1 MPGSETTATVALRR
15 AAVRA
20 TRAPSIHNT
29 QPWALAL
36 TPTSLELHADRG
48 RQLRVLDPRC
58 RQLLISC
65 GCALFNARSAL
76 AHSGYD
82 GIVERFPDPDRADLV
97 ARIGAEEPGPAA
109 DAALARLDES
119 IETRRT
125 NRREFSDDV
134 VPAPVVDALV
144 AAARAEGAEV
154 MVIVRP
160 EDRVTITRLSQLAD
174 QIEMTDP
181 AYRAELRAWTT
192 DDPRRD
198 DGVPAFAV
206 PHVDSGAQDDVPI
219 RDFDTHG
226 VGWLPTRTRSSQYQC
241 LLLVGASEDNP
252 VAWLRTGEALERVLL
267 EATRLGYAASP
278 LTQMIEVART
288 NAELRQQLR
297 LVMHPHVL
305 LRVGLAPR
313 TPETRRRRL
322 VDVLTNLG

>member
-1 MPGSETTATVALRR
+1 MPGTGTPVTTALRR

-29 QPWALAL
+29 QPWGLAL
-36 TPTSLELHADRG
+36 TPTSLELHADRS

-65 GCALFNARSAL
+65 GCALFNARVAL
-76 AHSGYD
+76 AHSGYA
-82 GIVERFPDPDRADLV
+82 GIVERFPDPDRPDLI
-97 ARIGAEEPGPAA
+97 ARIGAGESVPTA
-109 DAALARLDES
+109 DTALARLDDS

-125 NRREFSDDV
+125 NRREFSDDL
-134 VPAPVVDALV
+134 VPAPIVDALV
-144 AAARAEGAEV
+144 AAAQVEGAEV
-154 MVIVRP
+154 MAIVRA
-160 EDRVTITRLSQLAD
+160 EDRATITRLSQLAD
-174 QIEMTDP
+174 EVEMTDP

-192 DDPRRD
+192 DDPRRG

-206 PHVDSGAQDDVPI
+206 PRVSSDANDDVPI

-226 VGWLPTRTRSSQYQC
+226 TGSLSRHTRSSLHEC
-241 LLLVGASEDNP
+241 LLLVGAREDSP
-252 VAWLRTGEALERVLL
+252 VAWLRTGEALQRVLL
-267 EATRLGYAASP
+267 EVNRLGYAASP

-288 NAELRQQLR
+288 NAELRRELR

-305 LRVGLAPR
+305 VRVGLAPS